1 MKNRLLALASL
12 FALGSLANAQDVN
25 DAYEKAAKQA
35 AAKAA
40 PWIAKIETSGGR
52 EVVGPKGGGG
62 GGGIRKG
69 SGPTSGLVV
78 DKGGYVITSSF
89 NFANNPTD
97 IFVTVPGKERKVAK
111 VVAKDTSRMLTLLK
125 IDAADLPMPVPFPKK
140 ELLVGQTSLALG
152 RGNDLETSK
161 SPSMSTGIVS
171 ALGRIWGKA
180 IQTDAKVSP
189 VNYGGPLVSLDGRV
203 MGVLVPL
210 SPQGDGDTAGV
221 EWYDSGIGFAIP
233 IEDVLAV
240 FPRLKLGKDIGRG
253 MLGFTPK
260 QPDEHYNVPVV
271 IGTVAPQSAAEKIK
285 LEIGDKITKV
295 DGKTIENFSELMHVL
310 GPKYEGDTIDL
321 VIERKGEEMTFD
333 KISLGGA
340 APSVSLAF
348 LGILPMRDDPEQG
361 IEVRYVYPNTPAEKA
376 GLKAGDRIL
385 NFGPAAA
392 KVLLPVAG
400 RGQLATAVR
409 QLPPGVEIKIEIK
422 RGEGGKTE
430 TLKFNLIPLSEEL
443 PVTLP
448 MPSSKG
454 KALDPKKGAVVAK
467 KELKKDDEKEE
478 PKKEEPKKEEP
489 KKEEP
494 KKEDKKDDEKKE
506 KEEDKT
512 PKGLLVDQTN
522 EATGRSYWMYVP
534 DNYDKNKS
542 YGVIIWFHNT
552 GKGGKDAKDMKKIW
566 EDYCDSA
573 NFIIIGPQS
582 KTGNEWVAT
591 ETEGVV
597 QTINQALQPY
607 TIDRSRVVVHGMGN
621 GGSMALYVAFNA
633 RDLVRGCC
641 VSGAVLNG
649 NAKDNLP
656 NQPLAFYIVA
666 GNKDPLL
673 KEIGETNEKLKAKK
687 FPTIYKEL
695 ANFGKEYLD
704 QPTLQEICLW
714 LDSLDR
720 I

>member
-1 MKNRLLALASL
+1 MYRILVLASL
-12 FALGSLANAQDVN
+12 FTIPLARAQDVN

-52 EVVGPKGGGG
+52 DVIAPKGGG

-78 DKGGYVITSSF
+78 AADGYVITSSF

-97 IFVTVPGKERKVAK
+97 IFVTVPGKDRKVAK
-111 VVAKDTSRMLTLLK
+111 IVARDTARMLTLLK
-125 IDAADLPMPVPFPKK
+125 IDATDLPMPEVHPKK
-140 ELLVGQTSLALG
+140 DVLVGQLSLALG
-152 RGNDLETSK
+152 RGNDLDPTK
-161 SPSMSTGIVS
+161 PPMISTGIVS
-171 ALGRIWGKA
+171 AVGRIWGKA

-189 VNYGGPLVSLDGRV
+189 VNYGGPLVALDGRV
-203 MGVLVPL
+203 LGVLVPL
-210 SPQGDGDTAGV
+210 SPDGEGDTAGV

-233 IEDVLAV
+233 LEDVLAAV
-240 FPRLKLGKDIGRG
+240 PRLKEGKNLGRG
-253 MLGFTPK
+253 LLGFTPK
-260 QPDEHYNVPVV
+260 QPEERYNVPVV
-271 IGTVAPQSAAEKIK
+271 VGTVAPQSVGEKIGLK
-285 LEIGDKITKV
+285 VGDKITKL
-295 DGKTIENFSELMHVL
+295 DGKPVSNFSELMHLL
-310 GPKYEGDTIDL
+310 GPKYEGDAIDL
-321 VIERKGEEMTFD
+321 VVERDGKEVTFD
-333 KISLGGA
+333 KVALGGT

-361 IEVRYVYPNTPAEKA
+361 IEIRYVYPNTPAEKA

-385 NFGPAAA
+385 KFAPAAA
-392 KVLLPVAG
+392 PALQPVAG
-400 RGQLATAVR
+400 RGQLVNAVR
-409 QLPPGVEIKIEIK
+409 ALPPGSDVKVEVK
-422 RGEGGKTE
+422 RAEGDKTE
-430 TLKFNLIPLSEEL
+430 TLTFKLVPLSEEL
-443 PVTLP
+443 PEKLP

-454 KALDPKKGAVVAK
+454 KALEPKKGVPPPK
-467 KELKKDDEKEE
+467 KGEQPKEE
-478 PKKEEPKKEEP
+478 PKKEEPKKDEEKLP
-489 KKEEP
+489 
-494 KKEDKKDDEKKE
+494 
-506 KEEDKT
+506 

-522 EATGRSYWMYVP
+522 EATGRNYWMYVP

-542 YGVIIWFHNT
+542 YGVIVWFHNT

-566 EDYCDSA
+566 EEYCDSA

-591 ETEGVV
+591 ELEGVV

-621 GGSMALYVAFNA
+621 GGSMALYAAFNA
-633 RDLVRGCC
+633 RDLIRGCC
-641 VSGAVLNG
+641 VSGAVLPG
-649 NAKDNLP
+649 SAKDNLP

-666 GNKDPLL
+666 GDKDPLL
-673 KEIGETNEKLKAKK
+673 KEIKETNDKLKAKK
-687 FPTIYKEL
+687 FPTVFKEL
-695 ANFGKEYLD
+695 KEFGKEYLD
-704 QPTLQEICLW
+704 QPTLVEICKW

>member
-1 MKNRLLALASL
+1 MNRIVALASCFAVVASSL
-12 FALGSLANAQDVN
+12 FAQDVN

-40 PWIAKIETSGGR
+40 PAIAKIETSGGR
-52 EVVGPKGGGG
+52 DVIGPKGGG

-78 DKGGYVITSSF
+78 GADGYVITSSF

-97 IFVTVPGKERKVAK
+97 IFVTVPGKDRKVAK
-111 VVAKDTSRMLTLLK
+111 VVARDTARMLTLLK
-125 IDAADLPMPVPFPKK
+125 IDTTDLPMPVAVPKS
-140 ELLVGQTSLALG
+140 EVLVGQLSLALG
-152 RGNDLETSK
+152 RGNDLDPTK
-161 SPSMSTGIVS
+161 PPMISTGIVS
-171 ALGRIWGKA
+171 AVGRIWGKA

-189 VNYGGPLVSLDGRV
+189 VNYGGPLVALDGRV
-203 MGVLVPL
+203 LGVLVPL
-210 SPQGDGDTAGV
+210 SPDGEGDTAGV

-233 IEDVLAV
+233 LEDVLAAV
-240 FPRLKLGKDIGRG
+240 PRLKGGKDLGRG

-260 QPDEHYNVPVV
+260 QPEERYNVPVV
-271 IGTVAPQSAAEKIK
+271 VGTVAPQSAGEKIGLK
-285 LEIGDKITKV
+285 PNDKITKL
-295 DGKTIENFSELMHVL
+295 DGKPVNNFSELMHLL
-310 GPKYEGDTIDL
+310 GPKYEGDAIDL
-321 VIERKGEEMTFD
+321 VVERDGKEVKFD
-333 KISLGGA
+333 KVTLGGS

-385 NFGPAAA
+385 KFAPAAA
-392 KVLLPVAG
+392 PALQPVAG
-400 RGQLATAVR
+400 RTQLAAAVR
-409 QLPPGVEIKIEIK
+409 SLPPGADVKVEVK
-422 RGEGGKTE
+422 RGEGDKTE
-430 TLKFNLIPLSEEL
+430 TLTFKLVPMSEEL
-443 PVTLP
+443 PEKLP

-454 KALDPKKGAVVAK
+454 KALDPKKGAAPPK
-467 KELKKDDEKEE
+467 KGEE

-489 KKEEP
+489 KKDDD
-494 KKEDKKDDEKKE
+494 DKG
-506 KEEDKT
+506 
-512 PKGLLVDQTN
+512 PAKGLLVDQTN

-534 DNYDKNKS
+534 DNYDRNKS
-542 YGVIIWFHNT
+542 YGVIVWFHNT

-573 NFIIIGPQS
+573 NFILIGPQS

-591 ETEGVV
+591 EIEGVT

-607 TIDRSRVVVHGMGN
+607 TIDRSRIVVHGMGN
-621 GGSMALYVAFNA
+621 GGSMALYAAFNA

-641 VSGAVLNG
+641 VSGAVLPG

-656 NQPLAFYIVA
+656 NQPLAFYMVA
-666 GNKDPLL
+666 GDKDPLL
-673 KEIGETNEKLKAKK
+673 KEIKETNDKLKAKK
-687 FPTIYKEL
+687 FPTIFKEL
-695 ANFGKEYLD
+695 KDFGKEYLD
-704 QPTLQEICLW
+704 QPTLVDICKW